1 MIKDIDQ
8 ISSGRHDE
16 NIENDKIVSL
26 VKTEKRT
33 KENPD
38 LFKRNSF
45 QLLTHEWSLAFVII
59 DNECT

>member
-8 ISSGRHDE
+8 ISSSQHDE

-45 QLLTHEWSLAFVII
+45 QLLTHE
-59 DNECT
+59 